1 MKRSAGFTLIELII
15 VIVILGI
22 LAVTAAPKFMNL
34 QSDARKSTVSSL
46 SGAVKSAASMAYSKA
61 IIAGKDKVT
70 TSTEISIPGA
80 TGGKTNVLYGYP
92 IAADAGI
99 LTLLD
104 ISSSATGASADWGA
118 AANTANTA
126 YVLWPTGI
134 ATSADAAVTAECYVQ
149 YTPATSTTAAATTND
164 TTGC

>member
-70 TSTEISIPGA
+70 TSTEISILGA

-92 IAADAGI
+92 IAANAGI

-118 AANTANTA
+118 AANRAKTA

-134 ATSADAAVTAECYVQ
+134 ATSADAAVIAKCYVQ
-149 YTPATSTTAAATTND
+149 YTPATFTAAAATKKD

>member
-34 QSDARKSTVSSL
+34 QGDARKSTVSSL

-70 TSTEISIPGA
+70 TSTALAISGA
-80 TGGKTNVLYGYP
+80 TGGTTNVLYGYP
-92 IAADAGI
+92 TATDSGI

-104 ISSSATGASADWGA
+104 ISASATGASADWGA
-118 AANTANTA
+118 AATTTT

-134 ATSADAAVTAECYVQ
+134 ATTAAAAVTAKCYVE
-149 YTPATSTTAAATTND
+149 YTPATSTTAAATATD

>member
-22 LAVTAAPKFMNL
+22 LAVTAAPKFINL
-34 QSDARKSTVSSL
+34 QGDARKSTVSSL

-70 TSTEISIPGA
+70 TSTSISISGA
-80 TGGKTNVLYGYP
+80 TGGATTVLYGYP
-92 IAADAGI
+92 TADATGI
-99 LTLLD
+99 ATLVD

-118 AANTANTA
+118 AATTTA
-126 YVLWPTGI
+126 YVLWPTGV
-134 ATSADAAVTAECYVQ
+134 ATGADAAVTAKCYVQ
-149 YTPATSTTAAATTND
+149 YAPATSTAAATTMTD

>member
-22 LAVTAAPKFMNL
+22 LAATAAPKFMNL

-70 TSTEISIPGA
+70 ASTSISISGA
-80 TGGKTNVLYGYP
+80 TGGATTVLYGYP
-92 IAADAGI
+92 TADATGI
-99 LTLLD
+99 ATLID

-118 AANTANTA
+118 AATTTA
-126 YVLWPTGI
+126 YILWPTGI
-134 ATSADAAVTAECYVQ
+134 ATTAADALTAKCYVQ
-149 YTPATSTTAAATTND
+149 YTPATSTTAAVTTND

>member
-70 TSTEISIPGA
+70 ASTSIPISGA
-80 TGGKTNVLYGYP
+80 TGGASTVLYGYP
-92 IAADAGI
+92 TADATGI
-99 LTLLD
+99 ATLLD
-104 ISSSATGASADWGA
+104 ISSSSTGDGADWGA
-118 AANTANTA
+118 AATTGA
-126 YVLWPTGI
+126 YILWPTGI
-134 ATSADAAVTAECYVQ
+134 ATSADAAVTAKCYVQ
-149 YTPATSTTAAATTND
+149 YTPATSNTAAETKNE